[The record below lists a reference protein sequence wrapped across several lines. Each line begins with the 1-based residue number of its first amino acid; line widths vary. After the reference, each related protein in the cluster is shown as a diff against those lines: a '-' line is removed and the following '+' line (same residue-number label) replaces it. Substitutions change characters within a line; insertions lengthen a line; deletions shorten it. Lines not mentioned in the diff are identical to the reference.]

1 MNMMSNALKFTNE
14 GEISVKL
21 SLMDIEKPV
30 APKEEDLSNSKI
42 KQPEKIEEKV
52 EGNQLKR

>member
-42 KQPEKIEEKV
+42 K
-52 EGNQLKR
+52 